1 MDGLFLVDKPAGPTS
16 HDVVA
21 RLRKA
26 LSLAKAGHFGTL
38 DPLATGLLLVATGQA
53 TRLQAFY
60 VGLDKRY
67 EGRIRLGLATDT
79 YDAEGSP
86 ASPEV
91 EPHLDRADLDPA
103 VRSLTGSLEQLPPP
117 FSAKKIKGRPLYQYA
132 RRGDPVVARASKI
145 QVYEFRI
152 VNYASPFLDFAVH
165 CSSGTYIRSLA
176 HDLGRILACGAHLAS
191 LRRTRVGLFAIEDA
205 VPLVDL
211 EERSRAGNA
220 PPSMIPFDELVPG
233 IPRAV
238 LGEDAARRIL
248 HGGTIERAACAAAGG
263 GDDAASAP
271 SGSIYR
277 MTDANGRFLALAR
290 RDAGS
295 GTFAPFLVFGP
306 RG

>member
-26 LSLAKAGHFGTL
+26 LGLDKAGHFGTL

-53 TRLQAFY
+53 ARLHAFY
-60 VGLDKRY
+60 IGLDKRY

-91 EPHLDRADLDPA
+91 EPQLDLADIEPA

-117 FSAKKIKGRPLYQYA
+117 FSAKKINGRPLYQYA
-132 RRGDPVVARASKI
+132 RRRDPVVLRASKI

-152 VNYASPFLDFAVH
+152 VNFTSPFLDFAVH

-176 HDLGRILACGAHLAS
+176 HDLGRILTCGAHLVS
-191 LRRTRVGLFAIEDA
+191 LRRTRVGLFAIENA
-205 VPLVDL
+205 VPLADL
-211 EERSRAGNA
+211 EVRARAGNA
-220 PPSMIPFDELVPG
+220 PPPMIPLDELVPH
-233 IPRAV
+233 IPRAF
-238 LGEDAARRIL
+238 LGEEAVRRIH
-248 HGGTIERAACAAAGG
+248 HGAAVESAAFDADGG
-263 GDDAASAP
+263 ADDAAGSA
-271 SGSIYR
+271 SGRLYR
-277 MTDANGRFLALAR
+277 MTDAAGHFLALAR
-290 RDAGS
+290 RDAAS

-306 RG
+306 RR